1 MHLDKASKEL
11 VVKIVYA
18 SEDVGALDEVQAL
31 AAHAKPGTATPIVS
45 RLGDAVRTFE
55 LRMAQLQVRGFA
67 VQLKIVGV
75 SLDQLAGDG
84 TGVEKTLFAADGAIF
99 IGETASGF
107 GRVRALFSAGP
118 IVAVSAAPIDGIDAI
133 ATAPTARAG
142 LQALLKPLMAELAQQ
157 LE

>member
-18 SEDVGALDEVQAL
+18 SEHAGALDEVQAL

-45 RLGDAVRTFE
+45 RLGGAVRTFE
-55 LRMAQLQVRGFA
+55 LRMPQLQVRGFA

-84 TGVEKTLFAADGAIF
+84 TGVEKTLSAAGAIF
-99 IGETASGF
+99 VGETASGF

-133 ATAPTARAG
+133 ATAATARAG

-157 LE
+157 LD